1 MATSVRQFS
10 QTSVKNADNIP
21 EGYKKLKITQA
32 KFQVCLSYQ
41 QMFQSRYNKILFIF
55 QAHDGLP
62 IFLKGGAMDKGLYS
76 LTIVLCFV
84 GMGSIGKMIYDL
96 AVPAKPE

>member
-1 MATSVRQFS
+1 MASAVRQFS

-32 KFQVCLSYQ
+32 KFQ
-41 QMFQSRYNKILFIF
+41 
-55 QAHDGLP
+55 AHDGLP
-62 IFLKGGAMDKGLYS
+62 VFLKGGAIDKGLYS
-76 LTIVLCFV
+76 VTIVLCII
-84 GMGSIGKMIYDL
+84 GIGSIGKMIYEL

>member
-32 KFQVCLSYQ
+32 K
-41 QMFQSRYNKILFIF
+41 F